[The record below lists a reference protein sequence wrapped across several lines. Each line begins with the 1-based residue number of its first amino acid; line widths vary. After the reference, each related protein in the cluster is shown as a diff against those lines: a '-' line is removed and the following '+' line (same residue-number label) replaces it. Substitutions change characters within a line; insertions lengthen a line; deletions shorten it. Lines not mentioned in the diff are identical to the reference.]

1 MVLNLIFYVAFALG
15 AATVFYLLVLA
26 INGRFIYRNRFG
38 ISGTR
43 PSARIAVLVPGY
55 KEDGII
61 ISTAKNLQR
70 LQYPGDLFDIYIIA
84 DSFQPETLEALYAMP
99 LNVVEVSFPKSTKT
113 KALNAAFDKITRPYD
128 LALILDADNVPAKD
142 FLLKVNAAYVKGAL
156 AIQGRRVA
164 KNLDTSFAVLDACSE
179 GINNHLFRKG
189 ANATGLS
196 SSVIGSGMAF
206 EFETVKNILSRIHA
220 VGGFDKIL
228 QLEVVKK
235 GIRIEYLDDAL
246 VFDEK
251 VNSSAAFKQ
260 QRKRWVSSQFIY
272 LKKYFGQ
279 GLLQLMKGNISY
291 FDLAI
296 VKNLI
301 MPRAFLFVLFPL
313 LFLFSL
319 FMGTNWAI
327 ASFLLGVAYIASLW
341 LSLPAELKNKDLVA
355 ALMRL
360 PQAIALM
367 VGTLFGL
374 KKANQTFIHTIH
386 TKTEINNPLFNE
398 HSK

>member
-1 MVLNLIFYVAFALG
+1 MALHLIFYVAFALG
-15 AATVFYLLVLA
+15 AATVFYLLLLA

-38 ISGTR
+38 VSGTR
-43 PSARIAVLVPGY
+43 PSARIAILVPGY

-61 ISTAKNLQR
+61 TSTAKSLLR
-70 LQYPGDLFDIYIIA
+70 LQYPADLFDIYIIA
-84 DSFQPETLEALYAMP
+84 DSFLPATLETLYAMP
-99 LNVVEVSFPKSTKT
+99 LNVVEVSFDKSTKT
-113 KALNAAFDKITRPYD
+113 RALNAAFEKITRPYD
-128 LALILDADNVPAKD
+128 LALILDADNIPAKD
-142 FLLKVNAAYVKGAL
+142 FLLKVNAAYVKGAR

-164 KNLDTSFAVLDACSE
+164 KNLDTSYAVLDACSE

-206 EFETVKNILSRIHA
+206 EFETVKNILARIHA

-228 QLEVVKK
+228 QLEIVKK

-251 VNSSAAFKQ
+251 VNSSDAFKQ

-272 LKKYFGQ
+272 LKKYFLQ
-279 GLLQLMKGNISY
+279 GLVQLLKGNISY

-301 MPRAFLFVLFPL
+301 LPRAFLFVLFPV
-313 LFLFSL
+313 LFLFSFL
-319 FMGTNWAI
+319 MGTDWAI
-327 ASFLLGVAYIASLW
+327 ASFVLGLAYIASLW
-341 LSLPAELKNKDLVA
+341 LSLPDELMNKELVS
-355 ALMRL
+355 ALMHL
-360 PQAIALM
+360 PQAIGLM
-367 VGTLFGL
+367 VGTLFGI